1 MSCLLRRQKLLF
13 RVKKG
18 FIFSA
23 VGTGWMGVC
32 ASVRVCVEGGVND
45 SLMANT
51 KRVFTGQKYDFK
63 SFSGG

>member
-1 MSCLLRRQKLLF
+1 MLWAL
-13 RVKKG
+13 G
-18 FIFSA
+18 
-23 VGTGWMGVC
+23 GWECVSVC
-32 ASVRVCVEGGVND
+32 VCVEGGVND